1 MELDCNGSLIPGD
14 GLLFEGFVRHDSK
27 LDRCAPLTGSRRRM
41 RGMPLTK
48 LAFVRPAHLLRCLAL
63 CASVSLGGC
72 EILPA
77 SGPSSMDVRAAKSN
91 PESIPY
97 APVKLTPQVVDILA
111 RQTTRLSAT
120 FGDQRPPKDIRFGVG
135 DVVGVTLFEAGSGGL
150 FIPSEAGVR
159 PGNFVTF
166 PNQRVDSKGY
176 ITVPYAPPIL
186 AKGRTAPEVQQSIV
200 EALKNRAI
208 EPQAMVTL
216 IEQKTSLISVL
227 GDLNQPV
234 RFPANAEGE
243 HILDAITRAGGPKS
257 QGFDEWVILERAGRR
272 ATVPFGALVYEPN
285 NNIYVHPDDTIYLY
299 REPQTFLVFGA
310 MGKGLTE
317 AGEQIAFD
325 AWRITLAEAI
335 AKAGGLYDNQA
346 DPGAVFL
353 YRGETRQVA
362 ELLGVDCSR
371 FDGPFIP
378 IVYIVNFRDP
388 AGYFLA
394 KEFAMRNKDVIYIS
408 NSFSVETAKAMN
420 YFRLIVA
427 TANDPLVAAQN
438 TLIFRNL
445 LQATTSNIATVA
457 GGISGGVP

>member
-1 MELDCNGSLIPGD
+1 M
-14 GLLFEGFVRHDSK
+14 
-27 LDRCAPLTGSRRRM
+27 A
-41 RGMPLTK
+41 
-48 LAFVRPAHLLRCLAL
+48 
-63 CASVSLGGC
+63 
-72 EILPA
+72 
-77 SGPSSMDVRAAKSN
+77 
-91 PESIPY
+91 
-97 APVKLTPQVVDILA
+97 
-111 RQTTRLSAT
+111 AT

-166 PNQRVDSKGY
+166 PNQNVDSKGY

-216 IEQKTSLISVL
+216 VEQKTSLISVL
-227 GDLNQPV
+227 GDLNQPA
-234 RFPANAEGE
+234 RFPANAAGE

-285 NNIYVHPDDTIYLY
+285 NNIYVHPDDTIYVY
-299 REPQTFLVFGA
+299 REPQTFLAFGA
-310 MGKGLTE
+310 IGG
-317 AGEQIAFD
+317 AGISERGAQIPFD
-325 AWRITLAEAI
+325 AWRITLAEAV
-335 AKAGGLYDNQA
+335 AKAGGLADDMA

-353 YRGETRQVA
+353 YRGETRQIA
-362 ELLGVDCSR
+362 ELLGVDCSS

-394 KEFAMRNKDVIYIS
+394 KEFAIRNKDVIYVS
-408 NSFSVETAKAMN
+408 NSFSVETAKAMT
-420 YFRLIVA
+420 YFRLVVA

-445 LQATTSNIATVA
+445 LQVTTSNLATVA
-457 GGISGGVP
+457 GGSSGGVP